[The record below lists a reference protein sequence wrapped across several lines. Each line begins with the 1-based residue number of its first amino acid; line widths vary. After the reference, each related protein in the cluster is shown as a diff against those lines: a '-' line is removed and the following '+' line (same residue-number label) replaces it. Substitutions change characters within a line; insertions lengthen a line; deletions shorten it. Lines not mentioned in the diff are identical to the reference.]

1 MSIKDVS
8 QDSAPA
14 GSLVIDPVEAAERAD
29 LRYVNDDEPG
39 FQRKPWGRGFT
50 YLDMEGRH
58 IKNGQQ
64 RERMEAL
71 VIPPA
76 WREVWICAD
85 PQGHI
90 QATGRDEQ
98 GRKQYIYHLKWDEV
112 RNERKFSRLMAF
124 AEALPRLRRQIDEDL
139 RRHGFPRPRVLALVV
154 SLLDESLIRVGNA
167 AYAAQNDSYGLTTLQ
182 NEHLTV
188 SGSHIH
194 FDFTGKSGKHQEVT
208 VRNRRLA
215 NLVRRC
221 QQLPGQH
228 LFQYT
233 DEAGE
238 LHAVTSTDVNDYLRE
253 QMGESFSAKDFRTW
267 GGTVLAAQALA
278 RQVESAPDVA
288 AAKQAVAAVKEVSAM
303 LGNTTAV
310 CRDYYIH
317 PHIFQAHES
326 GDLLPVM
333 RAVTE
338 PIKGLSETETAVL
351 NLLRNTKS

>member
-1 MSIKDVS
+1 MKLEVVS
-8 QDSAPA
+8 GDGGPV
-14 GSLVIDPVEAAERAD
+14 GSVVIDPVEAAERAN
-29 LRYVNDDEPG
+29 LRYVNDGEPG

-50 YLDMEGRH
+50 YLDVKGRH
-58 IKNGQQ
+58 IKNGEERQ
-64 RERMEAL
+64 RIEAL

-76 WREVWICAD
+76 WTEVWICAD
-85 PQGHI
+85 TRGHI

-98 GRKQYIYHLKWDEV
+98 GRKQYVYHPKWEEV
-112 RNERKFSRLMAF
+112 RNERKFSRLVAF
-124 AEALPRLRRQIDEDL
+124 AEALPRLRRQLDEDL

-194 FDFTGKSGKHQEVT
+194 FDFMGKSGKHQEVT

-233 DEAGE
+233 DEDGA
-238 LHAVTSTDVNDYLRE
+238 LCAVTSTDVNEYLRG
-253 QMGESFSAKDFRTW
+253 QMGDSFSAKDFRTW

-278 RQVESAPDVA
+278 RQVESAPEVPV
-288 AAKQAVAAVKEVSAM
+288 AKQAVAAVKEVSAM

-317 PHIFQAHES
+317 PRIFQVHES
-326 GDLLPVM
+326 GDLLPAI

-338 PIKGLSETETAVL
+338 PVEGLSETETAVL
-351 NLLRNTKS
+351 KLLRDM